1 MKIPGRR
8 IEENQTRHTAA
19 SVEESAPQTE
29 QLEQEKQFSEVEP
42 LSEDFLRNLSKW
54 GVDGGKYI
62 RLGDTIF
69 VSSGPKQG
77 FAGKGLTYKEIFEQ
91 AKAMKNS
98 DVKKMPL
105 DAQALQGAKEETIE
119 PDYMI
124 DAGDAG
130 KFDTFFSPRDEPLE
144 DGIQGGFRV
153 FSAPGDFGIADKESR
168 ERTVQIAAQTLGSH
182 IRVEYAKY
190 MDSLSPYFF

>member
-124 DAGDAG
+124 DAGDA
-130 KFDTFFSPRDEPLE
+130 LE